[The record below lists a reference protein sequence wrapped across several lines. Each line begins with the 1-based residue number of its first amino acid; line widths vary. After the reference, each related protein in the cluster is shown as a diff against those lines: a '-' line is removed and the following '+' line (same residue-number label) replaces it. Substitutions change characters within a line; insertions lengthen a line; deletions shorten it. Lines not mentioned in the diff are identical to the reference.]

1 MSPTARVS
9 CCLHPLLTPSP
20 LQAEVQRVQLQQAVH
35 KMEMALEDPVKGGEN
50 VMTYKQYWDQYSGQ
64 MEKLRTENPMM
75 HHLLQVLHLRP
86 APCALRPAP
95 CALHLHLSAL
105 PE

>member
-35 KMEMALEDPVKGGEN
+35 KMEMALEDPVKGGE
-50 VMTYKQYWDQYSGQ
+50 VGGLSGS
-64 MEKLRTENPMM
+64 MIRLEVEYFPRM
-75 HHLLQVLHLRP
+75 
-86 APCALRPAP
+86 
-95 CALHLHLSAL
+95 
-105 PE
+105 